1 MTNQTSNKST
11 INHADDMSFSS
22 IQVIAWNCALTTEAV
37 VIAVRNLL
45 TMVLFA
51 LSKKLRSK
59 KFKKVYILF

>member
-1 MTNQTSNKST
+1 
-11 INHADDMSFSS
+11 MSFSS
-22 IQVIAWNCALTTEAV
+22 IQVIAWGCALTTEAV

-51 LSKKLRSK
+51 LRKKLRSK

>member
-22 IQVIAWNCALTTEAV
+22 IQVIAWSCALTTEAV
-37 VIAVRNLL
+37 VMVRNLL